1 MSDLVTLFQ
10 KLDYGPAPES
20 DQPAQQWLE
29 DHNRSFGFYLNGIWE
44 MPQDTEL
51 FSVANPATGE
61 QLATC
66 RQAGSR
72 EITQALS
79 GAREAQ
85 PKWEKL
91 TGHQRAKYIY
101 ALAREMQQHSR
112 VLSVLE
118 TLDNG
123 KPFRES
129 RDIDI
134 PLCAIVDSLWAL
146 PPNDAW
152 ASNSY
157 GRCRPKLPDWTPT
170 CQRSPDRT
178 P

>member
-29 DHNRSFGFYLNGIWE
+29 SHQRSFGFYFNGNWE
-44 MPQDTEL
+44 IPKDAEL
-51 FSVANPATGE
+51 FSVENPATGE

-72 EITQALS
+72 EIAQALS

-91 TGHQRAKYIY
+91 TGHQRAKYLY
-101 ALAREMQQHSR
+101 ALTREMQQHSR

-134 PLCAIVDSLWAL
+134 PLAVRHFYHHAGWAQL
-146 PPNDAW
+146 IEEEYPQHA
-152 ASNSY
+152 AA
-157 GRCRPKLPDWTPT
+157 GVVG
-170 CQRSPDRT
+170 
-178 P
+178 